1 MNTDKILA
9 VETALSS
16 SAALKI
22 SGIIYLSKNIPESSN
37 QKSGVILKIDALLKE
52 HSVRMEDL
60 GAIGVNTGPG
70 SFTGIR
76 IGIALVKG
84 FARPFDI
91 PVVPV
96 DSFQAVSHKIG
107 LSEKHYIIINAG
119 GGFLYLQVPEN
130 QDETGSISPA
140 MLIHT
145 EKLEENLQPDCPVI
159 LYGEKL
165 EKVSLM
171 LRELFPTRKIIE
183 SSAPLVDSIA
193 SITEAAVAENKNSFN
208 YRNVKPCYIKPSY
221 ADL

>member
-1 MNTDKILA
+1 MKTYKILA

-16 SAALKI
+16 SAALNI
-22 SGIIYLSKNIPESSN
+22 SGDIYLSKDVSESSN

-52 HSVRMEDL
+52 HSVRIEDL
-60 GAIGVNTGPG
+60 SAIGVNTGPG

-76 IGIALVKG
+76 IGIALMKG

-107 LSEKHYIIINAG
+107 LVEKHYIIINAG
-119 GGFLYLQVPEN
+119 GGFLYLQVSGNLE
-130 QDETGSISPA
+130 ETGSLSPA

-145 EKLEENLQPDCPVI
+145 EKLEENLQHDCPVI

-165 EKVSLM
+165 EKVSEILK
-171 LRELFPTRKIIE
+171 ELFPSRKIIE
-183 SSAPLVDSIA
+183 SSALLVDTIA
-193 SITEAAVAENKNSFN
+193 LIAETAVAANGNSFS

>member
-1 MNTDKILA
+1 MNIDKILA

-16 SAALKI
+16 SAALKV
-22 SGIIYLSKNIPESSN
+22 SGVIHLSKNQLETSN

-76 IGIALVKG
+76 VGIALVKG

-96 DSFQAVSHKIG
+96 NSFQAISHKIG
-107 LSEKHYIIINAG
+107 LSEKHYIIVNAG
-119 GGFLYLQVPEN
+119 GGFLYLQIPEN

-140 MLIHT
+140 MLIHM
-145 EKLEENLQPDCPVI
+145 EKLEENIHADFPVI

-165 EKVSLM
+165 EKVSEM
-171 LRELFPTRKIIE
+171 LKKLFLSRKIIE

-193 SITEAAVAENKNSFN
+193 SLVETAITTNGNSFY